1 METQSQFH
9 ADVERKNEVRTGV
22 LTQVM
27 IAKTD
32 PNRPDLTDEELQA
45 AKQSGQYNNLFL
57 KLDFPKT
64 TKFNVDPSVPQQ
76 NYSLVS
82 FVPSQG
88 AMPDSNGY
96 FGLIKIRGCFA
107 TQNEAEEHADMLL
120 RKYDSFAEIQVGRVG
135 KYLPLLGDMTPYTM
149 ETREIDIR
157 KQVEDIVRAETRK
170 RKEQEAREIDEV
182 QQRQQKLTD
191 KTHRAEEDESV
202 SDLDFYIRLRNKKA
216 QNAVAID
223 DWNKKIAEARV
234 TIEKTKTDIEALDR
248 KHPEFKRQF
257 LAKYEEALAQVG
269 AEASKNPLIAYMKAD
284 AEEEQKEEQND
295 SCTSIDTTA
304 VDTQCSSSSSS

>member
-1 METQSQFH
+1 MESCH
-9 ADVERKNEVRTGV
+9 
-22 LTQVM
+22 
-27 IAKTD
+27 
-32 PNRPDLTDEELQA
+32 
-45 AKQSGQYNNLFL
+45 
-57 KLDFPKT
+57 
-64 TKFNVDPSVPQQ
+64 
-76 NYSLVS
+76 
-82 FVPSQG
+82 
-88 AMPDSNGY
+88 
-96 FGLIKIRGCFA
+96 LIK
-107 TQNEAEEHADMLL
+107 
-120 RKYDSFAEIQVGRVG
+120 
-135 KYLPLLGDMTPYTM
+135 
-149 ETREIDIR
+149 
-157 KQVEDIVRAETRK
+157 EDTY
-170 RKEQEAREIDEV
+170 QHD
-182 QQRQQKLTD
+182 QQKLTD

-248 KHPEFKRQF
+248 KHPEFKKQF